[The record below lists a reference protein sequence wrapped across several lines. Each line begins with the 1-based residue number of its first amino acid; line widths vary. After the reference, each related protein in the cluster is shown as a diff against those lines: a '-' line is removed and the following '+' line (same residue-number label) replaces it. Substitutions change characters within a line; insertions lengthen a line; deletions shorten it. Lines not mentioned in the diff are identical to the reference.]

1 MKILIALLAVAL
13 LAGAALLV
21 AIRTNGPAVLNALDR
36 VTGGSRDVALV
47 ARTTY
52 GEHPAQKLRIYAPAD
67 AAGPLPVFVFVHGGS
82 WSWGDPDDY
91 DFVARAIAPAGFV
104 TVLAGYRLGEDG
116 RYPPCSKT
124 RRRRLPKRRGWRRN
138 MAAIPRAS

>member
-67 AAGPLPVFVFVHGGS
+67 AAGLAPQYG
-82 WSWGDPDDY
+82 GDPARIVIAGHSAGAYNVVQVALEERWLAASGVRPVGVIGLSGPY
-91 DFVARAIAPAGFV
+91 D
-104 TVLAGYRLGEDG
+104 
-116 RYPPCSKT
+116 
-124 RRRRLPKRRGWRRN
+124 
-138 MAAIPRAS
+138 

>member
-1 MKILIALLAVAL
+1 MSRGMKILIALLAVAL

-91 DFVARAIAPAGFV
+91 
-104 TVLAGYRLGEDG
+104 
-116 RYPPCSKT
+116 
-124 RRRRLPKRRGWRRN
+124 
-138 MAAIPRAS
+138 

>member
-13 LAGAALLV
+13 LAGAGLLV

-67 AAGPLPVFVFVHGGS
+67 AAASLLHRVTAASCFVMGNAQGS
-82 WSWGDPDDY
+82 PM
-91 DFVARAIAPAGFV
+91 
-104 TVLAGYRLGEDG
+104 L
-116 RYPPCSKT
+116 
-124 RRRRLPKRRGWRRN
+124 
-138 MAAIPRAS
+138 PRARVHSLHQFASNFSRSLLVPYR